1 MEKDNFLWI
10 TFPFFQDKDFIQ
22 DSVKCFAQN
31 QVDVNCSSI
40 NHECCNPIIE
50 GHQIC
55 QAQQE
60 LLFLIPIPKTAQDL
74 YLCLSLRVV
83 IS

>member
-31 QVDVNCSSI
+31 QVDDVNCSSI
-40 NHECCNPIIE
+40 NH
-50 GHQIC
+50 
-55 QAQQE
+55 
-60 LLFLIPIPKTAQDL
+60 
-74 YLCLSLRVV
+74 
-83 IS
+83 